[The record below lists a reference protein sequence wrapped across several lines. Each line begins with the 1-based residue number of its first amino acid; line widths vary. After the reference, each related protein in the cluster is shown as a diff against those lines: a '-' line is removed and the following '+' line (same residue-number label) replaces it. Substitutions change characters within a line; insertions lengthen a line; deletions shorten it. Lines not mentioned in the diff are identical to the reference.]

1 LRPGSEATARSKT
14 KQNFM
19 NTSIRHGLA
28 AMSDA
33 EKGASFLTGALLVR
47 RFVFE
52 VFGGVSLDS

>member
-1 LRPGSEATARSKT
+1 
-14 KQNFM
+14 M